1 MKRWYKILMAVS
13 LALATSGIALTLTAD
28 AARMNRELIARALIS
43 ASVIAMIVCALA
55 RPAARAETA
64 GNAFKKIDS
73 ANHACTFQNVAAND
87 EARESLL
94 QLSQYLKSPEKYARM
109 GARMPKGVLLYG
121 PPGTGKTLLAR
132 ALAGEA
138 GVPFFA
144 LSGSDFV
151 EKYVGVGAMRVRE
164 LFKRAR
170 KAGKC
175 VIFIDEIDAMGK
187 ARGDNSS
194 DERDQT
200 LNALLSEMSGFQ
212 ADEGILVVA
221 ATNRIEMLDPAL
233 TRPGR
238 FDRKIEVGLPG
249 KRERLSIL
257 SLHGRGK
264 PLDADVDLDQIAA
277 ETAYFS
283 GASLEN
289 LFNEAAILAVER
301 GKAAIGMS
309 ELRAAVIG
317 ATVGKSRESRA
328 NEREKRVIAVH
339 EAGHAIA
346 VSLLLGEKA
355 LRRVS
360 ILPAG
365 HGAAGYNLTLPEER
379 VIYDRTDL
387 EKQMCMLLS
396 GRAAEEIVFGE
407 EKITTGAENDLAR
420 AAEIA
425 AAMVTQFALG
435 GEPAVSVQTL
445 ARKCGSN
452 ANTDGKCREILN
464 AAYAR
469 AKNLLMAN
477 IESLGALAEAL
488 IARETLSGDE
498 VRTILTESCTR
509 LSNETAHSAKEA

>member
-1 MKRWYKILMAVS
+1 MKRWYKMLLAAAI
-13 LALATSGIALTLTAD
+13 ALAAAGIALTVTTGA
-28 AARMNRELIARALIS
+28 NRESIARWAIGGS
-43 ASVIAMIVCALA
+43 MAAMLACALL
-55 RPAARAETA
+55 RPRAARAEEAAEAYGRVDPARQT
-64 GNAFKKIDS
+64 
-73 ANHACTFQNVAAND
+73 CTFQNVAAND
-87 EARESLL
+87 EARESLI
-94 QLSQYLKSPEKYARM
+94 QLSEYLKNPEKYAQM

-164 LFKRAR
+164 LFRRAR

-187 ARGDNSS
+187 MRGENSS

-200 LNALLSEMSGFQ
+200 LNALLSEMSGFRSG
-212 ADEGILVVA
+212 EGILVVA
-221 ATNRIEMLDPAL
+221 ATNRVEMLDSAL

-249 KRERLSIL
+249 RKERRSIL
-257 SLHGRGK
+257 ALHGRGK
-264 PLDADVDLDQIAA
+264 PMADDVDLDQIAA

-289 LFNEAAILAVER
+289 LLNEAAILAVER
-301 GKAAIGMS
+301 GKSAIGMS
-309 ELRAAVIG
+309 ELRAALLETSI
-317 ATVGKSRESRA
+317 GKSRESRA
-328 NEREKRVIAVH
+328 SERERRIIAIH

-346 VSLLLGEKA
+346 VCSLLGESA

-365 HGAAGYNLTLPEER
+365 HGAAGYNLTVPEER
-379 VIYDRTDL
+379 VIYEKSDL
-387 EKQMCMLLS
+387 EKQLCVLLA
-396 GRAAEEIVFGE
+396 GRAAEEIVFGNQG
-407 EKITTGAENDLAR
+407 ITTGAESDLSR

-425 AAMVTQFALG
+425 AAMAMQFGLA
-435 GEPAVSVQTL
+435 GEPAISAKAL
-445 ARKCGSN
+445 ARACGTAGGAES
-452 ANTDGKCREILN
+452 AIREILN
-464 AAYAR
+464 AAYER
-469 AKNLLMAN
+469 VKNLLGAQ

-488 IARETLSGDE
+488 LKNETLSGGE
-498 VRTILTESCTR
+498 VRAVLSSESAIA
-509 LSNETAHSAKEA
+509 TA